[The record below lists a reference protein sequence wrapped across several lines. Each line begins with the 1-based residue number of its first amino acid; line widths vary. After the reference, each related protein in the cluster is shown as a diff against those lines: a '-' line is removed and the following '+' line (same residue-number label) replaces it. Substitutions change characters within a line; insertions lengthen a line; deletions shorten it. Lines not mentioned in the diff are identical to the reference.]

1 MGTRRGLLIV
11 NADDL
16 GLRPDVTDATLKVFA
31 AGAISSATAMTM
43 MQDTARAASLA
54 TERGLPVGL
63 HLNLTFGYNGPGVPV
78 AIRERQARLVVYFG
92 SRVARNVY
100 DPRMRRVIDAAIN
113 DQLVAFH
120 DAFGRPP
127 THLDGHH
134 HIHLCPTVALSAA
147 LSGFTRARV
156 TASGPP
162 APRLGVRRALAAIDN
177 AILRRRFLTPDR
189 FIAFPAVGVVGARR
203 GPERRGRGH
212 DPPCVRR
219 RTPRAPRAP
228 VGGAARG
235 VSGGLVRRSIAVG
248 PARADRTGTRTGR
261 Y

>member
-1 MGTRRGLLIV
+1 M
-11 NADDL
+11 
-16 GLRPDVTDATLKVFA
+16 
-31 AGAISSATAMTM
+31 
-43 MQDTARAASLA
+43 
-54 TERGLPVGL
+54 GL

-189 FIAFPAVGVVGARR
+189 FIEFPAVGVVGL
-203 GPERRGRGH
+203 
-212 DPPCVRR
+212 
-219 RTPRAPRAP
+219 
-228 VGGAARG
+228 GAARNAA
-235 VSGGLVRRSIAVG
+235 VEVMTHPAYDAERRALLAPPWAERPAGFRVG
-248 PARADRTGTRTGR
+248 SFADL
-261 Y
+261 